1 MDGGR
6 KPDPKPENENEL
18 TDEEIIDLTQVLEG
32 GDDDDIIDLNEVLEQ
47 PGQAPDET
55 DEGIIPLVDAIPA
68 EKATTLPEDTDE
80 AIIDLG
86 ETATT
91 MDASIS
97 DTEPEIPPLSAD
109 ETPPEREVDEGC
121 DRSSG
126 YDCA

>member
-86 ETATT
+86 EDGDHHGRQYLRYGTGN
-91 MDASIS
+91 
-97 DTEPEIPPLSAD
+97 
-109 ETPPEREVDEGC
+109 TPVVCRRNAAGA
-121 DRSSG
+121 RSG
-126 YDCA
+126 